1 MSQQPP
7 PGRGWAAPGSPPE
20 RAPGPPPGYAGAPPP
35 HPSPPGPQQPGW
47 GAPPVGGW
55 QGLTPEQVARMHRP
69 GVVPLRPLTLADIY
83 GGAVTTMRRNPEAT
97 LGMSVLVMGVVLVP
111 SLLIS
116 LGLGELTNINPD
128 DLAFIGLFLPAL
140 LSVFATLAL
149 SGFIMYVVSE
159 AALGD
164 KVGLGQTWVAVR
176 GRIPA
181 LVAVTLLTT
190 LALAGLGVLVLVPA
204 GLLAAVGGEVA
215 GILGFVLA
223 VAVLVLLMIWVGVR
237 LSLASAPVVL
247 ERSGPLR
254 AIRRSWG
261 LTGGGQFWR
270 ILGILLLSQLLASI
284 FASVVSTPVQLL
296 FTALTASVS
305 DDPAV
310 VTTGLVVIQHL
321 VQFVTGVLV
330 TPFTAGVTALLYL
343 DQRIRREGLDLLM
356 QQAALHRATARS
368 SR

>member
-1 MSQQPP
+1 
-7 PGRGWAAPGSPPE
+7 
-20 RAPGPPPGYAGAPPP
+20 
-35 HPSPPGPQQPGW
+35 
-47 GAPPVGGW
+47 
-55 QGLTPEQVARMHRP
+55 MHRP

-83 GGAVTTMRRNPEAT
+83 GGALTTMRRNPEAT
-97 LGMSVLVMGVVLVP
+97 LGMSVLVMGVVLLP
-111 SLLIS
+111 SLVIS
-116 LGLGELTNINPD
+116 LGLGELTSINPD
-128 DLAFIGLFLPAL
+128 DLAVVGLFLPAL

-149 SGFIMYVVSE
+149 SGFVMYVVSE

-164 KVGLGQTWVAVR
+164 KVGLGQTWAAVR

-181 LVAVTLLTT
+181 LVAVTLLTS
-190 LALAGLGVLVLVPA
+190 LALVALGVLVLLPA
-204 GLLAAVGGEVA
+204 GLLAAVVGEVA
-215 GILGFVLA
+215 GILGLVLA
-223 VAVLVLLMIWVGVR
+223 FVVLVLLMVWVGVR

-247 ERSGPLR
+247 ERCGPLR
-254 AIRRSWG
+254 AVRRSWA
-261 LTGGGQFWR
+261 LTSGGQFWR

-284 FASVVSTPVQLL
+284 FASVVSTPVQLA

-305 DDPAV
+305 DDPTF

-356 QQAALHRATARS
+356 QRAALHRATARA